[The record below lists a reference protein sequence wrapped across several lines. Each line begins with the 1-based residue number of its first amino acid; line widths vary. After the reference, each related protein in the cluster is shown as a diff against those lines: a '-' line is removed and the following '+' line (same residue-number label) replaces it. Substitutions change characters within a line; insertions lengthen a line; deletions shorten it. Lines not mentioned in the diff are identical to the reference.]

1 MKLNSVIPNPLK
13 VKWSDTIPFSRPL
26 RDVRLLVQAPAQDWQ
41 EHLQEREAAAQER
54 GRREGERAL
63 SEQLVQQRNEMSEL
77 QRGVVESLRQ
87 ALPQVVL
94 EARNAL
100 ITLALEA
107 AQKIVAGLPI
117 NAEVVEAVIREAL
130 QQVEETAEITIQLH
144 PEDLALLRKH
154 DSPILKGIPDSG
166 PLRFIHSADV
176 TRGGCLVQTRFG
188 LIDARRET
196 KMEQLRQKIS
206 A

>member
-1 MKLNSVIPNPLK
+1 M
-13 VKWSDTIPFSRPL
+13 KWSDTIPFRRPL
-26 RDVRLLVQAPAQDWQ
+26 RDARLLTQAPAQDWR
-41 EHLQEREAAAQER
+41 EHLQERETAAYER
-54 GRREGERAL
+54 GQRDGERAL
-63 SEQLVQQRNEMSEL
+63 SEQLLQQRNEMSEL
-77 QRGVVESLRQ
+77 QRGVVESLRG
-87 ALPQVVL
+87 ALPQIVL
-94 EARNAL
+94 GAQAAL
-100 ITLALEA
+100 INLALES

-117 NAEVVEAVIREAL
+117 SSELVEAVIREAL
-130 QQVEETAEITIQLH
+130 QQVEETAEITIQLN

-154 DSPILKGIPDSG
+154 QSPILNGVPDAG
-166 PLRFIHSADV
+166 PLHFISSANV